1 MAPIPDENAQ
11 HTESQVWTATEK
23 TISKFVVP
31 EIEKK
36 VHEIEQT
43 EADCKGS
50 SDLEFFVETIRIQ
63 DRLNYKWNKKQE
75 LFFIN
80 YPHLQ
85 RTSNFV

>member
-1 MAPIPDENAQ
+1 MKMPSIRKVKFELQPK
-11 HTESQVWTATEK
+11 K

-50 SDLEFFVETIRIQ
+50 FDLEFFVETIRIQ
-63 DRLNYKWNKKQE
+63 DRLNYK
-75 LFFIN
+75 
-80 YPHLQ
+80 
-85 RTSNFV
+85 

>member
-1 MAPIPDENAQ
+1 MKMPSIRKVKFELQPK
-11 HTESQVWTATEK
+11 K

-43 EADCKGS
+43 EADCKES

-63 DRLNYKWNKKQE
+63 DRLNYK
-75 LFFIN
+75 
-80 YPHLQ
+80 
-85 RTSNFV
+85 

>member
-1 MAPIPDENAQ
+1 MKMPSIRKVKFELQPK
-11 HTESQVWTATEK
+11 K

-80 YPHLQ
+80 YPHFQ